1 MYASNPSLDRPLSMR
16 SHVPFIIDCKRRT
29 VDSSKEQSTIRK
41 FEQRILTVDIRTM
54 LTEKLRI
61 KLRQYWRR
69 DLHPLNITIDRSE
82 TGEGT
87 QLEAGQNRPFLDS
100 SSQIFVV
107 FFAAWFNRF
116 WDSFVL
122 TRRRSKP
129 LIGFQQSLFAVLLA
143 FFSKMSNYTREYKGH
158 KSEEVAIISCKT
170 EGENVLKWADNSPSM
185 CCTCTC
191 THGLPSLTHLWFLD
205 FAQNKGTIFPLDQ
218 FQWTYRPIREIEQ
231 TKEIG
236 GFSTFCFVF
245 QTRVLLPL
253 FDGRRIVAWLCVLQT
268 NAAIELANNT
278 MCVLTRDKSSTIDV
292 YSNPESD

>member
-191 THGLPSLTHLWFLD
+191 THRQNRLISDFLTSLT
-205 FAQNKGTIFPLDQ
+205 
-218 FQWTYRPIREIEQ
+218 
-231 TKEIG
+231 TKEQSFHLISFNG
-236 GFSTFCFVF
+236 HTDRSGRLNKQRKSEVFPPFVSSFKHGFSSHCLTGVVLWLDCVFCRPTRRSSWQTIRCVF
-245 QTRVLLPL
+245 SHGTKARQ
-253 FDGRRIVAWLCVLQT
+253 
-268 NAAIELANNT
+268 
-278 MCVLTRDKSSTIDV
+278 
-292 YSNPESD
+292 